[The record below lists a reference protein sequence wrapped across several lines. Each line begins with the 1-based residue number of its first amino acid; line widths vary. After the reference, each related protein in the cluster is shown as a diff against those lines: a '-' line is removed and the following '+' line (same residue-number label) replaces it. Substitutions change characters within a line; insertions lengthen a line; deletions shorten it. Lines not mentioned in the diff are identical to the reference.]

1 MGFMDKVKSQAEQI
15 AKQGQDKLDDMQ
27 AKKAAEGLLRHL
39 GAWYYAVQTGRD
51 NGQGAA
57 ELARITAEL
66 QSHEAEHGPLGG
78 GGEAEGAEAAPAP
91 PAGAP
96 AAAPPA
102 LVAAAG
108 AAAAPDPD
116 SPSVELQLPVV
127 TDRDGCEEL
136 LYGLL
141 WTRGLVVVPLDE
153 AKGVYEV
160 LSVHGQRAREF
171 GSRCVQRTPEQVLA
185 RPALRQHRPRKAR
198 SLSPA

>member
-27 AKKAAEGLLRHL
+27 AKKAAEGLLRDL

-96 AAAPPA
+96 AAAPPPPPP
-102 LVAAAG
+102 AG
-108 AAAAPDPD
+108 QAPPPPAPAPPAPAGPPSQGTPPQ
-116 SPSVELQLPVV
+116 SPPPPAGGSGSSSG
-127 TDRDGCEEL
+127 TD
-136 LYGLL
+136 
-141 WTRGLVVVPLDE
+141 VPPGGFTLDDM
-153 AKGVYEV
+153 
-160 LSVHGQRAREF
+160 
-171 GSRCVQRTPEQVLA
+171 
-185 RPALRQHRPRKAR
+185 
-198 SLSPA
+198 

>member
-27 AKKAAEGLLRHL
+27 AKKAAEGLLRDL

-96 AAAPPA
+96 AVLFFLFPKTNSSR
-102 LVAAAG
+102 
-108 AAAAPDPD
+108 
-116 SPSVELQLPVV
+116 SPSCFE
-127 TDRDGCEEL
+127 
-136 LYGLL
+136 
-141 WTRGLVVVPLDE
+141 PLN
-153 AKGVYEV
+153 KY
-160 LSVHGQRAREF
+160 QRQNTTAPTVINM
-171 GSRCVQRTPEQVLA
+171 SATLKTANRTNSNSKKSET
-185 RPALRQHRPRKAR
+185 
-198 SLSPA
+198 